1 MVSLQVTSPL
11 RHHQDLC
18 PRPAV
23 FANQTGLWRTKH
35 PLANNRQK
43 FMDKWFA
50 KIHATGKSFGALS
63 RVFVLSRQLDSK
75 GLTDRHNSARDGPS
89 LASVTPS

>member
-1 MVSLQVTSPL
+1 
-11 RHHQDLC
+11 
-18 PRPAV
+18 
-23 FANQTGLWRTKH
+23 
-35 PLANNRQK
+35 
-43 FMDKWFA
+43 MDKWFA